1 MKKLL
6 TFLFIAGLFIFSACG
21 NDEDTGTEAEQGSE
35 AGGDEEVTLDIF
47 SWRSGDTEEFDEI
60 IAAFNEEYPDI
71 HINFDPTTAP
81 EYDSALN
88 TQLSTG
94 TAADIFFVR
103 PFALGENIYDAGH
116 LEVITEE
123 DIENLTAVDDI
134 QRDIYTC

>member
-6 TFLFIAGLFIFSACG
+6 IFLFMTGLITLAACG
-21 NDEDTGTEAEQGSE
+21 NGEDTETEAENGTDDSTE
-35 AGGDEEVTLDIF
+35 AEEDEEVTLDIF
-47 SWRSGDTEEFDEI
+47 SWRTGDTEEFDEI

-71 HINFDPTTAP
+71 HINFEPTTAP

-88 TQLSTG
+88 TQLSTD

-116 LEVITEE
+116 LEVITGE
-123 DIENLTAVDDI
+123 DIESINNIADI
-134 QRDIYTC
+134 I